1 MQRDCLAFIYES
13 MAVSLCLLQR
23 FNYKWHIIITS
34 KVAVKSWQR
43 KPFNNSDVL
52 IDV

>member
-1 MQRDCLAFIYES
+1 

-23 FNYKWHIIITS
+23 FNYKWHIIAS
-34 KVAVKSWQR
+34 KTAIKFGQR